1 MKKLFSALI
10 SVVWLTAVSAWAQL
24 PQPQEAPSSSAD
36 TSDGQTVLSPAQAAG
51 AQEENVSVDQ
61 SQAAP
66 LLQQAQAEAAAA
78 LAALPDPDAPLPS
91 LDEKLTVHDCVR
103 IALANSPRVI
113 SAQLAV
119 ESAAVTLSNAK
130 AAFLPTASFSAQQE
144 YTNSKIPPAARS
156 DSGDTTASVNADLSI
171 SGITDLVREIKTQK
185 LELQRAQMD
194 LCDTENEIIAQVKSA
209 YYALLS
215 AQRTVVIRTQSRDL
229 YQEQYDRTKAF
240 YDEGLRPKVDVTTA
254 EVNLNNEVLSLIRAK
269 NAVKTQTSNLA
280 NVMGVTRNKPF
291 VLDDTIEAE
300 PFTLTFE
307 EALAQAYANRPDV
320 RSSKTALQISEI
332 ALNQAKAAYWPT
344 FTLGASFSKSG
355 DEFRLDN
362 DQTRLYAGVEIPIF
376 SALRVYNGVK
386 QARINLSSAQNSDRS
401 LANDV
406 FMEVQNAFIA
416 LNEAAESIPV
426 AESTVERAK
435 ENLELAQGRYN
446 EGIDDMIAL
455 KDAEVAYTDSELS
468 LLTARYDYAVA
479 LAELKQAMGTR

>member
-1 MKKLFSALI
+1 MKKNFLAIIFLSAVC
-10 SVVWLTAVSAWAQL
+10 SWGQM
-24 PQPQEAPSSSAD
+24 PQPEDAALSSASAD
-36 TSDGQTVLSPAQAAG
+36 KQAVLSPAAAAG
-51 AQEENVSVDQ
+51 GQEENVSVDK
-61 SQAAP
+61 SQEVP
-66 LLQQAQAEAAAA
+66 LLEQARAEAAAA
-78 LAALPDPDAPLPS
+78 LAQLPDPNEPLPS
-91 LDEKLTVHDCVR
+91 LDEKLSVHDCVR
-103 IALANSPRVI
+103 IALANSPRVV
-113 SAQLAV
+113 SARLAV
-119 ESAAVTLSNAK
+119 ESAAITLSNAK
-130 AAFLPTASFSAQQE
+130 AAFLPTVSLSAQQE
-144 YTNSKIPPAARS
+144 YTNSKIPPAARTDHGNGS
-156 DSGDTTASVNADLSI
+156 ASIDAGLSI
-171 SGITDLVREIKTQK
+171 SGITDMVRNIKTQR
-185 LELQRAQMD
+185 LQLQQARLN
-194 LCDTENEIIAQVKSA
+194 LCDTENAVIASVKNA

-215 AQRTVVIRTQSRDL
+215 AQRAVAIRTQSRDL

-254 EVNLNNEVLSLIRAK
+254 EVNLNNETLSLIRAK
-269 NAVKTQTSNLA
+269 NLVKTQTASLA
-280 NVMGVTRNKPF
+280 NVMGVTRDKPLI
-291 VLDDTIEAE
+291 LDDSIETE
-300 PFTLTFE
+300 SFTLTFE

-320 RSSKTALQISEI
+320 RSSKTSLQISEI

-386 QARINLSSAQNSDRS
+386 QARINLTSAQNSDRS

-426 AESTVERAK
+426 AASTVERAK

-455 KDAEVAYTDSELS
+455 KDAEVAYTDSELN

-479 LAELKQAMGTR
+479 LAQLKQAMGMR